1 MYKRYD
7 GAWCLGREPEM
18 DDRFVRTYKN
28 QKEYQ
33 RDAEKLMRS
42 GFVPVAQVGGDS
54 RVTATRL
61 LTTGVL
67 AFAWKKGGKVTVTWE
82 RAA

>member
-1 MYKRYD
+1 MSKRH
-7 GAWCLGREPEM
+7 EEM
-18 DDRFVRTYKN
+18 EDRFVRTYKN
-28 QKEYQ
+28 DKEYR
-33 RDAEKLMRS
+33 RDAERLMKT
-42 GFVPVAQVGGDS
+42 GFIPVAQVGGGS

-82 RAA
+82 RATAAGR